1 MTEDKGASIGRDIAA
16 LDALDRPALLQR
28 WRSVF
33 GREAPPHLSRS
44 LMVKA
49 VAHEMQV
56 RAFGGLSP
64 RTLRTLKAAA
74 KPKATSI
81 SRRPPG
87 RGTRLVREW
96 NGFQHEVEVLDDG
109 YLWRGQRYR
118 SLSAIALAITGTKW
132 SGPRFFGIK
141 GE

>member
-1 MTEDKGASIGRDIAA
+1 MTEAKGTSIEREIAA
-16 LDALDRPALLQR
+16 LDALDRSALLQR
-28 WRSVF
+28 WRFAF
-33 GREAPPHLSRS
+33 GREAPPRLSRS

-64 RTLRTLKAAA
+64 RTIRALKAAG
-74 KPKATSI
+74 KPEATSI
-81 SRRPPG
+81 SRRLPG

-96 NGFQHEVEVLDDG
+96 NGILHEVEVLDDG

-141 GE
+141 GG

>member
-1 MTEDKGASIGRDIAA
+1 MTGDKGASIEREIAA

-33 GREAPPHLSRS
+33 GRHAPPRLSWT

-56 RAFGGLSP
+56 GAFGGLSP
-64 RTLRTLKAAA
+64 HTIRALKVAA
-74 KPKATSI
+74 KPKAASI

-96 NGFQHEVEVLDDG
+96 NGVLHGVEVLDDG

-141 GE
+141 GD

>member
-1 MTEDKGASIGRDIAA
+1 MTEDKGTSIEREIAA
-16 LDALDRPALLQR
+16 LDALDRPVLLQR

-33 GREAPPHLSRS
+33 GRQAPPRLSQS
-44 LMVKA
+44 LLVKA

-64 RTLRTLKAAA
+64 RTIRALKAAA
-74 KPKATSI
+74 KPEATSI
-81 SRRPPG
+81 SRRPLG

-96 NGFQHEVEVLDDG
+96 HGVLHEVEVLDDG

-141 GE
+141 SG

>member
-1 MTEDKGASIGRDIAA
+1 MTVDKGASIELEIAV
-16 LDALDRPALLQR
+16 LDAMDRPALLQR

-33 GREAPPHLSRS
+33 RREAPPRLSYS

-56 RAFGGLSP
+56 RAFGGLAP
-64 RTLRTLKAAA
+64 RTIRDLRAAT
-74 KPKATSI
+74 KPITVAA
-81 SRRPPG
+81 SRRSLGP
-87 RGTRLVREW
+87 GTRLVREW
-96 NGFQHEVEVLDDG
+96 NSVLHEVVVLDDG

-118 SLSAIALAITGTKW
+118 SLSAVALAITGTKW

-141 GE
+141 GN